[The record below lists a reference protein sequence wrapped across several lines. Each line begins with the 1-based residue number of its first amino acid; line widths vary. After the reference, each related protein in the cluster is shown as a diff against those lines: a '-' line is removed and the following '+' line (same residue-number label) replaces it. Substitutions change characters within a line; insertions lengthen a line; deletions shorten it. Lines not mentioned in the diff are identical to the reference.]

1 MSVKNGSEST
11 HRSRRSAQRGC
22 EMVVEAVRVCRG
34 RMKVNEWPVTSQ
46 KSAYRGSE
54 SVNRDHES
62 FDRALRC

>member
-1 MSVKNGSEST
+1 VLKT
-11 HRSRRSAQRGC
+11 
-22 EMVVEAVRVCRG
+22 AVRVPTEVVGVPNEAARWFWKPCESF
-34 RMKVNEWPVTSQ
+34 NEWPVTSQ